1 MRTSSILA
9 SALLS
14 AALIA
19 PVQAQSPAPAA
30 TPAPQMAVDSATRTV
45 TFDLTAGAT
54 TENGSLNF
62 NGQKAGRLIFAA
74 PRGWT
79 VVFEFT
85 NRDKNL
91 PHSAQV
97 IAATRPPM
105 RAAPL
110 AFPGASSTDPDAGVA
125 STHPM
130 EPIRFVAATTGE
142 FMVFCAVPGHG
153 MAGMWVKL
161 VVAEGVAP
169 SVLATP

>member
-1 MRTSSILA
+1 MITRLLTLLGLLLVAATA
-9 SALLS
+9 S
-14 AALIA
+14 
-19 PVQAQSPAPAA
+19 AQSPAPAA
-30 TPAPQMAVDSATRTV
+30 TPAPQMTVDSAARTV
-45 TFDLTAGAT
+45 TFDLIAGAT

-62 NGQKAGRLIFAA
+62 NGQKAGRLIFTA

-97 IAATRPPM
+97 ISATRPPM

-110 AFPGASSTDPDAGVA
+110 AFPGATSTDADAGVA

-130 EPIRFVAATTGE
+130 EPIRFVAATAGE
-142 FMVFCAVPGHG
+142 YMVFCAVPGHG

-161 VVAEGVAP
+161 VVADG
-169 SVLATP
+169 ATPSISTVR

>member
-1 MRTSSILA
+1 MITR
-9 SALLS
+9 LLS
-14 AALIA
+14 ALGLLLVAGTA
-19 PVQAQSPAPAA
+19 SAQSPAPAPA
-30 TPAPQMAVDSATRTV
+30 PAPQMTVDSATRTV
-45 TFDLTAGAT
+45 TFDLIAGAT
-54 TENGSLNF
+54 TENASLNF
-62 NGQKAGRLIFAA
+62 NGYKAGRLIFTA

-97 IAATRPPM
+97 ISATRPPM
-105 RAAPL
+105 RAAPP
-110 AFPGASSTDPDAGVA
+110 AFPGATSTDPEAGVA

-130 EPIRFVAATTGE
+130 EPIRFVAATVGE

-161 VVAEGVAP
+161 RVVENGVP
-169 SVLATP
+169 SVAGIF

>member
-1 MRTSSILA
+1 MITRLLPA
-9 SALLS
+9 LGLLS
-14 AALIA
+14 VAATA
-19 PVQAQSPAPAA
+19 SAQSPAPA
-30 TPAPQMAVDSATRTV
+30 PVPQMTVDSAARIV
-45 TFDLTAGAT
+45 TFDLVAGAT

-62 NGQKAGRLIFAA
+62 NGHKAGRLTFTA
-74 PRGWT
+74 PHGWT
-79 VVFEFT
+79 VVFQFT

-97 IAATRPPM
+97 ISATRPPM

-110 AFPGASSTDPDAGVA
+110 AFPGATSTDPEAGVA

-130 EPIRFVAATTGE
+130 EPIRFVAATAGE

-161 VVAEGVAP
+161 VVTEGATP
-169 SVLATP
+169 SVSAAP